1 MAAPPKARPG
11 PEHEPLLMKKLFN
24 FLGRTARVLLATSF
38 ILPAGCLVMTPQRAE
53 GAVAVRRGAYG
64 TTAVRRGPYGT
75 TVAHRGAYGRGYYG
89 ARYYGGAAGVA
100 RRTTRRAVR
109 RNYYYNQGY
118 YYNQY

>member
-1 MAAPPKARPG
+1 MN
-11 PEHEPLLMKKLFN
+11 KLVK
-24 FLGRTARVLLATSF
+24 FLRGGVKVLLAASL

-53 GAVAVRRGAYG
+53 AAVAVRRGPYG

-89 ARYYGGAAGVA
+89 HRYYGGAAGVA

-109 RNYYYNQGY
+109 RHHYYNQGY
-118 YYNQY
+118 YYNQ